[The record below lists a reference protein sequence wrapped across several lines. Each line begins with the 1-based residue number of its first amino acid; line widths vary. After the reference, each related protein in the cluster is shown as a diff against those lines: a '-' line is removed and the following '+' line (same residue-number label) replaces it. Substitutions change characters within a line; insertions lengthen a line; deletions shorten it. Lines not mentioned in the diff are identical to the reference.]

1 MPFQA
6 TFSQLPCGVR
16 YVRLETS
23 GRFSKEDA
31 EPLIQLMSP
40 GGELH
45 GLPIL
50 LLTEK
55 LESVGSEARALFA
68 GRGDAAKDPWIAAVV
83 ANPVV
88 RVTLNFL
95 KRVQKQN
102 KGMMFANEPAALQ
115 WLDARAREDRGEGPG
130 TR

>member
-1 MPFQA
+1 MPFQT

-23 GRFSKEDA
+23 GRFSREDA
-31 EPLIQLMSP
+31 EALIQMMNP

-45 GLPIL
+45 GIPIL

-95 KRVQKQN
+95 KRVQKRN
-102 KGMMFANEPAALQ
+102 TGTMFANEPAAIQ
-115 WLDARAREDRGEGPG
+115 WLDARVREDRAEGAG